1 MSLER
6 KYTNFDPISIKH
18 HGIFVIFY
26 SWVPCKHWR
35 RVPNKTSLTRNLHQ
49 RGKMLT
55 NDSGWNT
62 RKNNTF
68 GLWKGL
74 KILNISHVWKLWSHH
89 YIIQRKIKIFR
100 EHHTCGLEV
109 IEMLWEKLW
118 LIFMYIYSCDSFQGT
133 RETKTKRYSHI

>member
-1 MSLER
+1 MPLKR
-6 KYTNFDPISIKH
+6 KYTNFDPISIKD

-62 RKNNTF
+62 RKNTTF

-74 KILNISHVWKLWSHH
+74 KILNISHVWKIWSHH

-100 EHHTCGLEV
+100 EHLNSLQFLNHKFFCARHGCTKFTGPLNFE
-109 IEMLWEKLW
+109 ILKL
-118 LIFMYIYSCDSFQGT
+118 GP
-133 RETKTKRYSHI
+133 